1 MKVLN
6 MGTQKHTKIVIEDEP
21 HPVNGANHEY
31 AVISAKD
38 PLGQNTSFAR
48 IIFQTGPVKEAGI
61 TGCHHEDLLNIVLHR
76 LEAFQ
81 GGHGFYK
88 CRENAQAI
96 TKIEEALHWLNHRTR
111 KRESR
116 GVEGTSAL

>member
-31 AVISAKD
+31 AVIGAKD

-48 IIFQTGPVKEAGI
+48 MIFQTGPVKEAGVN
-61 TGCHHEDLLNIVLHR
+61 GCHHEDLLNIVLHR
-76 LEAFQ
+76 LETYQAGKF
-81 GGHGFYK
+81 K
-88 CRENAQAI
+88 CRENALAI

-111 KRESR
+111 QREER
-116 GVEGTSAL
+116 GVEGTRAL